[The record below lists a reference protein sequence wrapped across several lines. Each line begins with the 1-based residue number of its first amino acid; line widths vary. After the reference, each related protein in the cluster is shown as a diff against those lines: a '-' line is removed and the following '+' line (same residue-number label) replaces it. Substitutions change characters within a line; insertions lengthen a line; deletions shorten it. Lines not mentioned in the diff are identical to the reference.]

1 MWTKTFVVPFV
12 VLILCAVIVHV
23 VCVCLCSVHSLQLGS
38 ASCDGFQCPQKKIRN
53 RIADPVK
60 EVVLA
65 NGPDSLVEQ
74 RSVY

>member
-1 MWTKTFVVPFV
+1 M
-12 VLILCAVIVHV
+12 
-23 VCVCLCSVHSLQLGS
+23 GS
-38 ASCDGFQCPQKKIRN
+38 NALKKKIRN